1 MNNQIF
7 LSTTGMQHLIRI
19 NPFYQKNVFQE
30 QVSCHPG
37 VLQLKNVYLQLVR
50 DTDILQQ
57 HLTGIL

>member
-1 MNNQIF
+1 
-7 LSTTGMQHLIRI
+7 MQHLIRI

-37 VLQLKNVYLQLVR
+37 VLQLQNVYLQLVR
-50 DTDILQQ
+50 DTDSLQQ